1 MFDLVPLIAIL
12 RRYVPF
18 VGRMREAIGMGMRR
32 EDTARLGPVSI
43 LLHQYLGRTM
53 RRLAVL
59 EAKLAAG
66 TLVPDTPRT
75 STPTTTEG
83 DAAPSG
89 ARLKL
94 RLLMLTGFRAMHLMM
109 PLQEL
114 VAAPETAA
122 LLAASPEAGRLIRP
136 LWRMLMP
143 DPMPAVLRL
152 PPRPR
157 KPRPPK
163 LRAPQ
168 PTAWTPAYHLPPGPG
183 IPRGPLT
190 REQYFAIIRPNR
202 KPRKTGLA

>member
-32 EDTARLGPVSI
+32 EDVVRLGPVSI
-43 LLHQYLGRTM
+43 LLHKYLGRTM

-66 TLVPDTPRT
+66 TLVPDMPRT
-75 STPTTTEG
+75 SSPKTTER
-83 DAAPSG
+83 AAPSG
-89 ARLKL
+89 GVRLKL
-94 RLLMLTGFRAMHLMM
+94 RLLMLTGFRAMHLMI

-122 LLAASPEAGRLIRP
+122 LLAATPEAGKLIRP

-152 PPRPR
+152 PRRPR

-163 LRAPQ
+163 LRVPRER
-168 PTAWTPAYHLPPGPG
+168 AWEPAYHLPAGPG
-183 IPRGPLT
+183 VPRGPLT
-190 REQYFAIIRPNR
+190 RAQYFAIIRPNR
-202 KPRKTGLA
+202 KTGPA